1 MKARRFIV
9 SGLVALP
16 LVVFLAWALDWLVV
30 DARWQV
36 AAPSECRSAAGACWP
51 FLADNLGRLI
61 YGYYP
66 PAERWRPDVAVALA
80 ALVVVYLLARR
91 RKRRGFAPLLAVV
104 MPLVGGILLFGGL
117 LGLPPIAPT
126 QFGGLLLT
134 VLTALFALVT
144 GLPLGV
150 GLALM
155 RTSRLPVLTML
166 SAIWIEVW
174 RGIPTV
180 LALFLAV
187 TVFPLLTP
195 IGFELDKLIRAL
207 LVFTVLTSALFA
219 EAVRGGLYGVGNGQ
233 PESALSLGLT
243 RWQTL
248 RLIVLPQALRAAT
261 PTIVNVCVALIKE
274 TTLILVVGLYD
285 LFGIVQ
291 TMVVDPQ
298 WVGGP
303 VTATGYLAAAFGFWA
318 ICFSL
323 SRLSRRFEA
332 RGLNT
337 RRATGLLPS
346 GSG

>member
-1 MKARRFIV
+1 MKGRQLAF
-9 SGLVALP
+9 SALVALP
-16 LVVFLAWALDWLVV
+16 ILAFAVWALDWLVIE
-30 DARWQV
+30 AKWQI
-36 AAPSECRSAAGACWP
+36 AAPAECRSAAGACWP
-51 FLADNLGRLI
+51 FLADNLGRLT

-66 PAERWRPDVAVALA
+66 PAERWRPDVVALA
-80 ALVVVYLLARR
+80 ALLTVYLLARR
-91 RKRRGFAPLLAVV
+91 RKQRGIASLLAIAT
-104 MPLVGGILLFGGL
+104 PLVGGILLFGGI
-117 LGLPPIAPT
+117 LGLPPIPPT

-134 VLTALFALVT
+134 VLAALFAIVT
-144 GLPLGV
+144 GLPLGI

-155 RTSRLPVLTML
+155 RTSRLPVLTIL

-195 IGFELDKLIRAL
+195 VGLEIDKLIRAL
-207 LVFTVLTSALFA
+207 LVFTILTSALFA
-219 EAVRGGLYGVGNGQ
+219 EAVRGGLASVGDGQ
-233 PESALSLGLT
+233 PQAAQSLGLS

-291 TMVVDPQ
+291 TMVVDPL

-303 VTATGYLAAAFGFWA
+303 VTATGYLAAAFGFWT

-323 SRLSRRFEA
+323 SRLSRRFE
-332 RGLNT
+332 RT
-337 RRATGLLPS
+337 RAT
-346 GSG
+346 